1 LFDIVVIS
9 SMWSIYL
16 AYVCIPENINF
27 LLTV

>member
-16 AYVCIPENINF
+16 AYVCISENINF